1 MPNLSEEQWRAF
13 SDYLDRA
20 LELPET
26 ERAAWLA
33 DLASTHP
40 EIAAEIEQALA
51 VRERKEYAEFLSNSP
66 VPSAPIA
73 GATLIGR
80 RVGPYLIESEIG
92 RGGMGSVWRARRAD
106 GRFEGTVAIKFVHA
120 YWLGRDGEGRFRSE
134 GRMLGRL
141 DHPNIARLVD
151 AGVIDDSQPY
161 LVLEYVEGEPIDAY
175 CDRLE
180 LGLEARVALF
190 QGVLAAVGHAHSH
203 LIIHRDLKPA
213 NVFVT
218 REGTVKLL
226 DFGIAKLLTKDGD
239 AALTQTSTQA
249 LTPQYAAPEQLLGR
263 PVTTAT
269 DVYAL
274 GLVLYVLLTGVHPL
288 GSGARATPELLHAVL
303 KEEAP
308 RPSMV
313 ASGPISRRRAL
324 EGDLDTILGKALKK
338 DPAERYASVVAF
350 AEDLRRFLSHE
361 PISARPDTVPY
372 RVAKFVRR
380 NRGSVVSG
388 LLVAIGLIVTSAFA
402 LSQMQAARAQRDRAL
417 EEAKRANAQADL
429 TQYILDDKLSRLS
442 PDAESQRLDRSRQ
455 FLAARFRNDPLLA
468 ARLLIDVSG
477 RYIDIGDFR
486 TAADVAV
493 EAETVAHRFDDADI
507 LGQLACIRTEDLA
520 IARDFTA
527 ARAQL
532 AQGLAQMRRLDPVP
546 PGIEAECATAE
557 AFVVQAEG
565 DFARAVDHLRATV
578 ADLDQAGMHGASRYL
593 ATSNDLS
600 RALAMAGQYREAW
613 EISNRN
619 VALMTEMGRPDTGA
633 YLAYV
638 NGVCSALRNGGQ
650 PTKAVAYIDAGTAK
664 VRHDAGYAD
673 MSYASQSCWALS
685 RLDRGEPQQ
694 AEPAI
699 LEAASK
705 AEQGGVTYS
714 ASLLRAS
721 AVIAALARADLA
733 TAETRWADLLPDEV
747 RRLAANEKG
756 IEVVRLLLVNARL
769 DMARHRPDEALKS
782 LDRAGAL
789 IASRRQRIN
798 PDARELEA
806 LRSSALIEERRYVEA
821 EQHAQAALELARISA
836 VDPKSSSWIGEALV
850 LRARAEVGSGRKTAS
865 ATAQE
870 ALTHLVANLD
880 PTHPLIAQAR
890 AIASGVAPQLV
901 TVSPPVR

>member
-1 MPNLSEEQWRAF
+1 MPNLSEEQWRSF

-20 LELPET
+20 LELPES
-26 ERAAWLA
+26 ERSPWLA
-33 DLASTHP
+33 ELASTHP
-40 EIAAEIEQALA
+40 DIAAEIEKMLA
-51 VRERKEYAEFLSNSP
+51 VRDRNGYAEFLSGSP
-66 VPSAPIA
+66 YPNAPIA

-80 RVGPYLIESEIG
+80 HVGPYIIESEIG

-120 YWLGRDGEGRFRSE
+120 YGLGRAGEERFRSE

-141 DHPNIARLVD
+141 DHPNIARLID
-151 AGVIDDSQPY
+151 AGVLDDSQPY
-161 LVLEYVEGEPIDAY
+161 LVLEYVAGEPIDAY
-175 CDRLE
+175 CDRLD

-213 NVFVT
+213 NIFVT
-218 REGTVKLL
+218 REGAVKLL
-226 DFGIAKLLTKDGD
+226 DFGIAKLLTQDG
-239 AALTQTSTQA
+239 AATLTQTSAQA
-249 LTPQYAAPEQLLGR
+249 LTPQYAAPEQLLGHA
-263 PVTTAT
+263 VTTAT

-274 GLVLYVLLTGVHPL
+274 GLVLYVLLTGAHPL
-288 GSGARATPELLHAVL
+288 GGGARSTPELVQAVV
-303 KEEAP
+303 KEEVP
-308 RPSMV
+308 RPSTV

-338 DPAERYASVVAF
+338 DSAERYASVGAF

-361 PISARPDTVPY
+361 PISARADTVPY
-372 RVAKFVRR
+372 RIAKFARR
-380 NRGSVVSG
+380 NRGSVIAG
-388 LLVAIGLIVTSAFA
+388 LLVAIGLIGTSAFA
-402 LSQMQAARAQRDRAL
+402 LTQMQSARAQRDRAV

-442 PDAESQRLDRSRQ
+442 PDVESQRLDRARQ
-455 FLAARFRNDPLLA
+455 FLAARFHSDPLLA

-477 RYIDIGDFR
+477 RYIDIGDFK
-486 TAADVAV
+486 TAANVAV
-493 EAETVAHRFDDADI
+493 EAETIGHRFDDADI

-520 IARDFTA
+520 IARDFSA

-532 AQGLAQMRRLDPVP
+532 AQGLAQMRRLNPLP

-557 AFVVQAEG
+557 AFVVQADG
-565 DFARAVDHLRATV
+565 DFARAIDHLRTTV

-593 ATSNDLS
+593 AASNDLA
-600 RALAMAGQYREAW
+600 RALAIAGQYHEAW
-613 EISNRN
+613 EVGSRN
-619 VALMTEMGRPDTGA
+619 VALVSETGRADTNA

-650 PTKAVAYIDAGTAK
+650 PTRAVAYINDSTAK

-673 MSYASQSCWALS
+673 MGVGSESCWALS

-699 LEAASK
+699 LEAANK
-705 AEQGGVTYS
+705 AEQGGVTYQ
-714 ASLLRAS
+714 AALLRAS

-733 TAETRWADLLPDEV
+733 TAEARWAELLPDLEH
-747 RRLAANEKG
+747 RLGANEKG
-756 IEVVRLLLVNARL
+756 IEVVRLLLVSTRL
-769 DMARHRPDEALKS
+769 DIARQRPDEALKS

-789 IASRRQRIN
+789 IASRQQRTN

-806 LRSSALIEERRYVEA
+806 LRSSALIAEHRYVEA
-821 EQHAQAALELARISA
+821 EQHAQTALELARISA
-836 VDPKSSSWIGEALV
+836 VDPQSSSWIGEALV
-850 LRARAEVGSGRKTAS
+850 LRARAEAAAGRKAAP
-865 ATAQE
+865 ATARE
-870 ALTHLVANLD
+870 ALRHLVANVD

-890 AIASGVAPQLV
+890 EIASSLAP
-901 TVSPPVR
+901 

>member
-1 MPNLSEEQWRAF
+1 MQNLSAEQWRLF
-13 SDYLDRA
+13 SDYLDHA
-20 LELPET
+20 LELQES
-26 ERAAWLA
+26 ERTPWLA
-33 DLASTHP
+33 ALASTHP
-40 EIAAEIEQALA
+40 DIAAEIERSLA
-51 VRERKEYAEFLSNSP
+51 VRDCKGYAEFMSDSP
-66 VPSAPIA
+66 FSSAPIA
-73 GATLIGR
+73 ESTLIGR
-80 RVGPYLIESEIG
+80 RVGPYVIESEIG

-120 YWLGRDGEGRFRSE
+120 YWLGRAGEERFQSE
-134 GRMLGRL
+134 GRVLGRL
-141 DHPNIARLVD
+141 DHPNIARLID
-151 AGVIDDSQPY
+151 AGVIDNSEPY
-161 LVLEYVEGEPIDAY
+161 LVLEYAEGEPIDAY

-180 LGLEARVALF
+180 LSLEARVALF

-226 DFGIAKLLTKDGD
+226 DFGIAKLLTEDG
-239 AALTQTSTQA
+239 AALLTQTSAQA

-274 GLVLYVLLTGVHPL
+274 GLVLYVLLTGTHPV
-288 GSGARATPELLHAVL
+288 GSGARSTPELIDAVI

-308 RPSMV
+308 RPSTV
-313 ASGPISRRRAL
+313 ASGSISRRRAL

-338 DPAERYASVVAF
+338 DPADRYVTVGAF

-361 PISARPDTVPY
+361 PITARPDTVPY

-380 NRGSVVSG
+380 NRGSVVAG
-388 LLVAIGLIVTSAFA
+388 LLVAIGLIGTSAFA
-402 LSQMQAARAQRDRAL
+402 LTQMQAARTQRDRAL

-442 PDAESQRLDRSRQ
+442 PGAENQRLDRARQ
-455 FLAARFRNDPLLA
+455 FLAARFRNEPLLA

-486 TAADVAV
+486 TAADVAA
-493 EAETVAHRFDDADI
+493 EAETIGHRFDDADI

-520 IARDFTA
+520 IARDFAA

-532 AQGLAQMRRLDPVP
+532 AQGLAQLRRLNPMP

-557 AFVVQAEG
+557 AFVVQADG
-565 DFARAVDHLRATV
+565 DFARAIDRLRTTV
-578 ADLDQAGMHGASRYL
+578 ADLDRAGMYGASRYL
-593 ATSNDLS
+593 AASNDLM
-600 RALAMAGQYREAW
+600 RALMIAGQYREAW
-613 EISNRN
+613 EVGSRN
-619 VALMTEMGRPDTGA
+619 VALVSEMGRADTNA

-638 NGVCSALRNGGQ
+638 NGVCSTLRNGGQ
-650 PTKAVAYIDAGTAK
+650 PTRAVAYIDAGTAK

-673 MSYASQSCWALS
+673 MGAASESCWALS
-685 RLDRGEPQQ
+685 RLDRGESQQ

-705 AEQGGVTYS
+705 AEQGGINYQ
-714 ASLLRAS
+714 AALLRAS

-733 TAETRWADLLPDEV
+733 TAEIRWTELLPDEE

-756 IEVVRLLLVNARL
+756 IEVVRLLLVSARL

-782 LDRAGAL
+782 LERAGAL
-789 IASRRQRIN
+789 IASRRQRTN

-806 LRSSALIEERRYVEA
+806 LRSSALLVKQRYVEA
-821 EQHAQAALELARISA
+821 EQHAQAAVELARISA

-850 LRARAEVGSGRKTAS
+850 LRARAEAAAGHKAAS

-870 ALTHLVANLD
+870 ALSHLVANLD
-880 PTHPLIAQAR
+880 PTHPLVAQAQE
-890 AIASGVAPQLV
+890 IASRLAH
-901 TVSPPVR
+901 

>member
-1 MPNLSEEQWRAF
+1 MPNLSEDQWRLF
-13 SDYLDRA
+13 SAYLDRA
-20 LELPET
+20 LELPES
-26 ERAAWLA
+26 ERVPWLA
-33 DLASTHP
+33 ELASAHP
-40 EIAAEIEQALA
+40 DIAVEIKRALG
-51 VRERKEYAEFLSNSP
+51 VRDHQGYGEFLSNSP
-66 VPSAPIA
+66 FPGAPIA
-73 GATLIGR
+73 SATLIGR
-80 RVGPYLIESEIG
+80 RVGPYLIEAEIG

-106 GRFEGTVAIKFVHA
+106 GRFEGTVAIKFIHA
-120 YWLGRDGEGRFRSE
+120 YWLGRAGEERFRSE
-134 GRMLGRL
+134 GRLLGRL
-141 DHPNIARLVD
+141 DHPNIARLID
-151 AGVIDDSQPY
+151 AGLLEDSQPY

-175 CDRLE
+175 CDRLA

-226 DFGIAKLLTKDGD
+226 DFGIAKFLTEDG
-239 AALTQTSTQA
+239 AATLTQTSAQA

-274 GLVLYVLLTGVHPL
+274 GLVLYVLLTGAHPL
-288 GSGARATPELLHAVL
+288 GSGARSTPELIQAVIM
-303 KEEAP
+303 EEAP
-308 RPSMV
+308 RPSAA
-313 ASGPISRRRAL
+313 ASGSISRRRTL

-338 DPAERYASVVAF
+338 DPEERYASVGAF
-350 AEDLRRFLSHE
+350 AEDLRRFLTHE
-361 PISARPDTVPY
+361 PIGARPDTVPY

-388 LLVAIGLIVTSAFA
+388 LLVAIGLIGTTGFA
-402 LSQMQAARAQRDRAL
+402 LTQMQSARAQRDRAL

-442 PDAESQRLDRSRQ
+442 PDAESQRLDRARQ
-455 FLAARFRNDPLLA
+455 FLAARFRDEPLLA

-486 TAADVAV
+486 TAADVAL
-493 EAETVAHRFDDADI
+493 EAETIGHRLDDADI

-532 AQGLAQMRRLDPVP
+532 AQGLAQMRRLNPIP

-565 DFARAVDHLRATV
+565 DFARAIDRLRTTV
-578 ADLDQAGMHGASRYL
+578 ADLDRAGMHGASRYL
-593 ATSNDLS
+593 ATSNDLA
-600 RALAMAGQYREAW
+600 RALAIAGQYREAW
-613 EISNRN
+613 EISSGN
-619 VALMTEMGRPDTGA
+619 VALASEMGRTDTNA
-633 YLAYV
+633 HLAYV

-650 PTKAVAYIDAGTAK
+650 PNRAVAYIDANTAK
-664 VRHDAGYAD
+664 VRHDADYAD
-673 MSYASQSCWALS
+673 MSAGSEGCWALS
-685 RLDRGEPQQ
+685 RLDRGQPQQ

-699 LEAASK
+699 LEAAGK
-705 AEQGGVTYS
+705 AEQGGVSY
-714 ASLLRAS
+714 AAALLRAS
-721 AVIAALARADLA
+721 AVIAALARTDLA
-733 TAETRWADLLPDEV
+733 TAEVRWAELLPDEE

-756 IEVVRLLLVNARL
+756 IEVVRLLLVSVRL
-769 DMARHRPDEALKS
+769 DMARHRPEEALKS

-789 IASRRQRIN
+789 IALRQQRTN

-806 LRSSALIEERRYVEA
+806 LRSAALMAEQRYAEA

-836 VDPKSSSWIGEALV
+836 VDPKSSSWVGEALV
-850 LRARAEVGSGRKTAS
+850 LRARAEAAAGHKGAP

-880 PTHPLIAQAR
+880 STHPLIAQAR
-890 AIASGVAPQLV
+890 EIASRVAP
-901 TVSPPVR
+901 

>member
-1 MPNLSEEQWRAF
+1 MPNLSEEQWRLF

-20 LELPET
+20 LELPES
-26 ERAAWLA
+26 ERAPWLA
-33 DLASTHP
+33 ALASTHP
-40 EIAAEIEQALA
+40 EIAAQIEQALS
-51 VRERKEYAEFLSNSP
+51 VRDRKDFGEFLSDSP
-66 VPSAPIA
+66 FPSAPIA

-106 GRFEGTVAIKFVHA
+106 GRFEGKVAMKFVHA
-120 YWLGRDGEGRFRSE
+120 YWLGRDAEDRFRSE
-134 GRMLGRL
+134 GRMLGGL
-141 DHPNIARLVD
+141 DHPNIARLID

-175 CDRLE
+175 CDRLQ
-180 LGLEARVALF
+180 LGVEARVALF

-226 DFGIAKLLTKDGD
+226 DFGIAKLLTQEGA
-239 AALTQTSTQA
+239 AALTQTSAQA

-274 GLVLYVLLTGVHPL
+274 GLVLYMLLTGTHPL
-288 GSGARATPELLHAVL
+288 GSGARSTPELMDAVL

-308 RPSMV
+308 RPSTV

-338 DPAERYASVVAF
+338 DPAERYASVAAF
-350 AEDLRRFLSHE
+350 AEDLRRFLAHE

-372 RVAKFVRR
+372 RVTKFVRR

-388 LLVAIGLIVTSAFA
+388 LLVALGLIVTSAFA

-429 TQYILDDKLSRLS
+429 TQYILDDKVSKLS
-442 PDAESQRLDRSRQ
+442 PEAESQRLDRARQ
-455 FLAARFRNDPLLA
+455 FLAARFRNDPVLA

-486 TAADVAV
+486 TAAAVAV
-493 EAETVAHRFDDADI
+493 EAETIGQRFEDADI

-565 DFARAVDHLRATV
+565 DFARAIDHLRTTV
-578 ADLDQAGMHGASRYL
+578 ADLDRAGMHGSSRYL
-593 ATSNDLS
+593 ATSNDLA
-600 RALAMAGQYREAW
+600 RALAIAGQYREAW
-613 EISNRN
+613 EISSRN
-619 VALMTEMGRPDTGA
+619 VALGSEMGRADTGA
-633 YLAYV
+633 YFAYV

-650 PTKAVAYIDAGTAK
+650 PTRAVAYIDAGTAK

-673 MSYASQSCWALS
+673 MGASSESCWALS

-699 LEAASK
+699 LDAASK
-705 AEQGGVTYS
+705 AEKGGISYQ

-721 AVIAALARADLA
+721 TVIAALARADLV
-733 TAETRWADLLPDEV
+733 TAETRWAELLPDEEH
-747 RRLAANEKG
+747 RLAANEKG
-756 IEVVRLLLVNARL
+756 TEVVRLLLVSARL
-769 DMARHRPDEALKS
+769 DIARDRPDEALKS
-782 LDRAGAL
+782 LERAAAL
-789 IASRRQRIN
+789 IASRRQRTN

-806 LRSSALIEERRYVEA
+806 LRSSALIAEKRYGEA
-821 EQHAQAALELARISA
+821 EQHAQAALELAKISA
-836 VDPKSSSWIGEALV
+836 VDPKSSSWIGEALL
-850 LRARAEVGSGRKTAS
+850 LRARAEAAAGRKTAP

-870 ALTHLVANLD
+870 ALSHLVANLD

-890 AIASGVAPQLV
+890 EIASGIAPE
-901 TVSPPVR
+901 TSAHR

>member
-1 MPNLSEEQWRAF
+1 MPNLSEEQWRLF
-13 SDYLDRA
+13 SDCLDRA
-20 LELPET
+20 LALPEPQ
-26 ERAAWLA
+26 RAQRLA
-33 DLASTHP
+33 ELASTHR

-51 VRERKEYAEFLSNSP
+51 VRDRKEFGEFLSDSP
-66 VPSAPIA
+66 FPSEPIA
-73 GATLIGR
+73 SASLVGR

-120 YWLGRDGEGRFRSE
+120 YWLGRDGEMRFRSE
-134 GRMLGRL
+134 GRLLGRL
-141 DHPNIARLVD
+141 DHPNIARLID
-151 AGVIDDSQPY
+151 AGVLDDAQPY

-180 LGLEARVALF
+180 LGIESRVTLF
-190 QGVLAAVGHAHSH
+190 MGVLAAVGHAHSH

-226 DFGIAKLLTKDGD
+226 DFGIAKLLTPDGE
-239 AALTQTSTQA
+239 AALNQTSTQA

-274 GLVLYVLLTGVHPL
+274 GLVLYVLLTGAHPL
-288 GSGARATPELLHAVL
+288 GSGARSTPEWINAVV
-303 KEEAP
+303 KEDAP
-308 RPSMV
+308 RPSTV

-324 EGDLDTILGKALKK
+324 EGDLDTIIGKALKK
-338 DPAERYASVVAF
+338 EPAERYASVGAF

-361 PISARPDTVPY
+361 PISARADTVPY

-388 LLVAIGLIVTSAFA
+388 LLVAMGLIATSAFA

-429 TQYILDDKLSRLS
+429 TQYILDDKISKLS
-442 PDAESQRLDRSRQ
+442 PSAESQRLDRARQ

-486 TAADVAV
+486 TAADVIV
-493 EAETVAHRFDDADI
+493 EAERIGHRFNDADI
-507 LGQLACIRTEDLA
+507 LGQLACIRTQDLA

-546 PGIEAECATAE
+546 VGVEAECATAE

-565 DFARAVDHLRATV
+565 DFARAIDRLRTTL
-578 ADLDQAGMHGASRYL
+578 ADLERAGMYGSSRYL
-593 ATSNDLS
+593 ATSNDLA
-600 RALAMAGQYREAW
+600 RALAIAGQYREAW
-613 EISNRN
+613 EVGSRN
-619 VALMTEMGRPDTGA
+619 VALASEMGRADTGA

-650 PTKAVAYIDAGTAK
+650 PSAAVAYIDANTAK

-673 MSYASQSCWALS
+673 MGVSSQSCWALS
-685 RLDRGEPQQ
+685 RLDKGEPQE

-699 LEAASK
+699 LEAMRK
-705 AEQGGVTYS
+705 ADQGGITYHS
-714 ASLLRAS
+714 SLLRAS
-721 AVIAALARADLA
+721 AVIAALAREDLA
-733 TAETRWADLLPDEV
+733 TAEARWADLVPEEV

-756 IEVVRLLLVNARL
+756 VEVVRLLLVGARL
-769 DMARHRPDEALKS
+769 DIARNRPDDALKS
-782 LDRAGAL
+782 LERAGAL
-789 IASRRQRIN
+789 IASRRQRSN

-806 LRSSALIEERRYVEA
+806 LRSSALLAKQRYVEA
-821 EQHAQAALELARISA
+821 GQHAQAAVELARMSS
-836 VDPKSSSWIGEALV
+836 VDPRSSSWIGEALV
-850 LRARAEVGSGRKTAS
+850 LRARAEAQSGRKVAS

-870 ALTHLVANLD
+870 ALTHLVATLD

-890 AIASGVAPQLV
+890 ELAS
-901 TVSPPVR
+901 SPTP

>member
-1 MPNLSEEQWRAF
+1 MPNRSEEQWRLF
-13 SDYLDRA
+13 SDNLGRA
-20 LELPET
+20 IELPEG
-26 ERAAWLA
+26 ERAPWLA
-33 DLASTHP
+33 KLACTHP
-40 EIAAEIEQALA
+40 DIAAEIENALA
-51 VRERKEYAEFLSNSP
+51 VRGRKDYREFLSDSP
-66 VPSAPIA
+66 FPSAA
-73 GATLIGR
+73 SASATLIGR
-80 RVGPYLIESEIG
+80 HVGPYVIDSAIG

-120 YWLGRDGEGRFRSE
+120 YWLGRDREERFRSE

-141 DHPNIARLVD
+141 DHPNIARLID
-151 AGVIDDSQPY
+151 AGVLDEVQPY

-180 LGLEARVALF
+180 LGVEARVALF

-213 NVFVT
+213 NVLVT

-226 DFGIAKLLTKDGD
+226 DFGIAKFLSPDGD
-239 AALTQTSTQA
+239 AALSQTSSQA

-288 GSGARATPELLHAVL
+288 GDGAQSTPELIQAVV

-308 RPSMV
+308 RPSM
-313 ASGPISRRRAL
+313 AATGPISRRRAL

-338 DPAERYASVVAF
+338 DAAERYVSVAAF

-361 PISARPDTVPY
+361 PITARPDTVPY
-372 RVAKFVRR
+372 RVKKFVRR
-380 NRGSVVSG
+380 NRGGVVSG
-388 LLVAIGLIVTSAFA
+388 LMVAMGLIATSVFA

-417 EEAKRANAQADL
+417 NEAKRANAQADL

-442 PDAESQRLDRSRQ
+442 PNAESQRLDRARQ
-455 FLAARFRNDPLLA
+455 FLAARFRSDPLLA

-486 TAADVAV
+486 TAAAVAV
-493 EAETVAHRFDDADI
+493 EAETIGHRFDDADI

-527 ARAQL
+527 ARDQL
-532 AQGLAQMRRLDPVP
+532 AKGIAQMRRLDPLP

-557 AFVVQAEG
+557 AFVLQAEG
-565 DFARAVDHLRATV
+565 DFGRAIDRLRMTV
-578 ADLDQAGMHGASRYL
+578 ADLDRAGMHGSSRYL
-593 ATSNDLS
+593 ATSNDLA
-600 RALAMAGQYREAW
+600 RALLIAGQYREAW
-613 EISNRN
+613 EVGNRN
-619 VALMTEMGRPDTGA
+619 VSLGSEMGRADTGA

-638 NGVCSALRNGGQ
+638 NGVCVALRNGGQ
-650 PTKAVAYIDAGTAK
+650 PSRAVGYIDAGTAK

-673 MSYASQSCWALS
+673 MGASSESCWALS
-685 RLDRGEPQQ
+685 QLDRGESQL

-699 LEAASK
+699 LEAARK
-705 AEQGGVTYS
+705 AEQGGVTYQ

-721 AVIAALARADLA
+721 AVMAALARADLA
-733 TAETRWADLLPDEV
+733 TAEVRWTELLPDEAH
-747 RRLAANEKG
+747 RLAAHEQG
-756 IEVVRLLLVNARL
+756 VEVVRLLLVSARL
-769 DMARHRPDEALKS
+769 DIARNRPEDALKS
-782 LDRAGAL
+782 LERAAAI
-789 IASRRQRIN
+789 IASRRQKTN

-806 LRSSALIEERRYVEA
+806 LRSSALIAEQRYTEA

-836 VDPKSSSWIGEALV
+836 VDPNSSAWVGEALV
-850 LRARAEVGSGRKTAS
+850 LRARAESGSGRRVAA

-870 ALTHLVANLD
+870 ALNHLVANLD

-890 AIASGVAPQLV
+890 EIASGPA
-901 TVSPPVR
+901 RN

>member
-1 MPNLSEEQWRAF
+1 MSNLSEEQWRVF

-20 LELPET
+20 LELLES
-26 ERAAWLA
+26 ERGPWLA
-33 DLASTHP
+33 ELACTQA
-40 EIAAEIEQALA
+40 EIATEIERALA
-51 VRERKEYAEFLSNSP
+51 VRDRREYSDFLSDSP
-66 VPSAPIA
+66 FPGASIA
-73 GATLIGR
+73 SATLIGR

-92 RGGMGSVWRARRAD
+92 RGGMGSVWLAHRAD
-106 GRFEGTVAIKFVHA
+106 GRFEGTVAVKFVHA
-120 YWLGRDGEGRFRSE
+120 YWLSRDGEERFRSE

-141 DHPNIARLVD
+141 DHPNIARLID
-151 AGVIDDSQPY
+151 AGVIGDSQPY
-161 LVLEYVEGEPIDAY
+161 LVLEYVEGEPIDAH

-180 LGLEARVALF
+180 LSVEARVALF

-226 DFGIAKLLTKDGD
+226 DFGIGKLLTQDGD

-274 GLVLYVLLTGVHPL
+274 GLVLYVLLTGAHPL
-288 GSGARATPELLHAVL
+288 GSGARSTPELIHAVV

-313 ASGPISRRRAL
+313 ASAPFSRRRAL
-324 EGDLDTILGKALKK
+324 QGDLDTILGKALKK
-338 DPAERYASVVAF
+338 DPAERYASVGAF
-350 AEDLRRFLSHE
+350 AEDLRRFLAHE
-361 PISARPDTVPY
+361 PIRARPDTVPY

-380 NRGSVVSG
+380 NRGSVVAG
-388 LLVAIGLIVTSAFA
+388 LLVAIGLIGASGFA
-402 LSQMQAARAQRDRAL
+402 LIQMNAARAQRDRAL
-417 EEAKRANAQADL
+417 DEAKRANAQADL
-429 TQYILDDKLSRLS
+429 TQYILDDKLSKLS
-442 PDAESQRLDRSRQ
+442 PDAESQRLDRARK
-455 FLAARFRNDPLLA
+455 FLGARFRNDPLLA

-486 TAADVAV
+486 TAAHVAV
-493 EAETVAHRFDDADI
+493 EAEAIGHLFDDADI

-520 IARDFTA
+520 IARDFKA
-527 ARAQL
+527 ARTQL
-532 AQGLAQMRRLDPVP
+532 TLGLAQVQRLNPVP

-557 AFVVQAEG
+557 AFVVQADG
-565 DFARAVDHLRATV
+565 NFALAVDHLRTTV
-578 ADLDQAGMHGASRYL
+578 ADLDRAEMHGASRYL
-593 ATSNDLS
+593 AASNDLA
-600 RALAMAGQYREAW
+600 RALAIAGRYKEAW
-613 EISNRN
+613 EVGGRNMSLIS
-619 VALMTEMGRPDTGA
+619 EMGRADTNA

-650 PTKAVAYIDAGTAK
+650 PNRAVAYINASTAK

-673 MSYASQSCWALS
+673 MGTGSESCWALS
-685 RLDRGEPQQ
+685 RLDRGEAPQ

-699 LEAASK
+699 LEAAGK
-705 AEQGGVTYS
+705 AEQGGITYL

-721 AVIAALARADLA
+721 AVIAALARADLE
-733 TAETRWADLLPDEV
+733 TAEARWTELLPDEE

-756 IEVVRLLLVNARL
+756 IDVVRLLLVSARL
-769 DMARHRPDEALKS
+769 DIARNRPNEALNS
-782 LDRAGAL
+782 LERAGAL
-789 IASRRQRIN
+789 IASRQQRTN
-798 PDARELEA
+798 PDARELET
-806 LRSSALIEERRYVEA
+806 LRSSALIAEQRYVEA

-850 LRARAEVGSGRKTAS
+850 LRARAEAAAGRKAAP
-865 ATAQE
+865 ATAEE
-870 ALTHLVANLD
+870 ALSHLVANLD

-890 AIASGVAPQLV
+890 EIASRVAP
-901 TVSPPVR
+901 

>member
-1 MPNLSEEQWRAF
+1 MPNSSEEQWRSF

-20 LELPET
+20 LELPES
-26 ERAAWLA
+26 ERSPWLA
-33 DLASTHP
+33 ELASTHP
-40 EIAAEIEQALA
+40 DIAAQIEQALA
-51 VRERKEYAEFLSNSP
+51 VRGRNGYAEFLSDSP
-66 VPSAPIA
+66 LSSAPIA
-73 GATLIGR
+73 GTTLIGR

-106 GRFEGTVAIKFVHA
+106 GRYEGIVAIKFVHA
-120 YWLGRDGEGRFRSE
+120 YWLGRAGEDRFRSE
-134 GRMLGRL
+134 GRLLGRL
-141 DHPNIARLVD
+141 DHPNIARLID

-161 LVLEYVEGEPIDAY
+161 LVLDYVEGEPIDTY
-175 CDRLE
+175 CERLE

-226 DFGIAKLLTKDGD
+226 DFGIAKLLTQDGE
-239 AALTQTSTQA
+239 AALTQTSSQA
-249 LTPQYAAPEQLLGR
+249 LTPQYAAPEQLLGQ

-274 GLVLYVLLTGVHPL
+274 GLVLYTLLTGAHPL
-288 GSGARATPELLHAVL
+288 GGSVRSTPELIHAVV
-303 KEEAP
+303 KEETP
-308 RPSMV
+308 RPSLV
-313 ASGPISRRRAL
+313 ESAPASRRRAL

-338 DPAERYASVVAF
+338 DPTERYASVGAF
-350 AEDLRRFLSHE
+350 AEDLRRFLAHE

-372 RVAKFVRR
+372 RIAKFTRR
-380 NRGSVVSG
+380 NRGSVIAG
-388 LLVAIGLIVTSAFA
+388 LLVAIGLIGTSAFA
-402 LSQMQAARAQRDRAL
+402 LIQTHLARLQRDHAL

-442 PDAESQRLDRSRQ
+442 PEVESQRLDRARQ
-455 FLAARFRNDPLLA
+455 FLAARFRSDPLLA

-493 EAETVAHRFDDADI
+493 QAEMIGHRFDDADI

-520 IARDFTA
+520 IARDFSA

-532 AQGLAQMRRLDPVP
+532 AQGLEQMRRLSPVP

-557 AFVVQAEG
+557 AFVVQADG
-565 DFARAVDHLRATV
+565 DFALAIDHLRTTV

-593 ATSNDLS
+593 AASNDLA
-600 RALAMAGQYREAW
+600 RALAIAGQYQEAW
-613 EISNRN
+613 QVGSRN
-619 VALMTEMGRPDTGA
+619 VALVSETGRADTNA
-633 YLAYV
+633 YIAYV

-650 PTKAVAYIDAGTAK
+650 PTRAVAYIDASTAK
-664 VRHDAGYAD
+664 VRHGAAYAD
-673 MSYASQSCWALS
+673 MGIGSESCWALS
-685 RLDRGEPQQ
+685 RLDRGEAQQ

-699 LEAASK
+699 LEAANK
-705 AEQGGVTYS
+705 AEQGGVTYQ
-714 ASLLRAS
+714 AALLRAS
-721 AVIAALARADLA
+721 AVIAALARSDLA
-733 TAETRWADLLPDEV
+733 TAEVRWAELLPDEKH
-747 RRLAANEKG
+747 RLEASEKG
-756 IEVVRLLLVNARL
+756 VEVVRLLLVSARL
-769 DMARHRPDEALKS
+769 DMARQRPDEALKS
-782 LDRAGAL
+782 LERAGDL
-789 IASRRQRIN
+789 IASRRQRTN

-806 LRSSALIEERRYVEA
+806 LRSSALMA
-821 EQHAQAALELARISA
+821 EQRYDDAERHAQAALELARISA
-836 VDPKSSSWIGEALV
+836 VDPQSSSWIGEALV
-850 LRARAEVGSGRKTAS
+850 LRARAEAAAGRTTAP

-870 ALTHLVANLD
+870 ALHHLVGNLD

-890 AIASGVAPQLV
+890 EIASRLAP
-901 TVSPPVR
+901 